1 MGNGINNG
9 MDSAVKFGAG
19 RYRQGRGVLEHCGQE
34 IRRFGKKAY
43 IVSGPRAFDAVKDRL
58 LPGLTEAGVEFV
70 AEIYDGVC
78 SYEAAEALGKK
89 WRHHGLVKGSGWKS
103 GSGRYQ
109 YPYLHCHLRRLYSH
123 ERHVYAPGSHEGQLE
138 I

>member
-78 SYEAAEALGKK
+78 SYEAAEASVKNVWTRDATK
-89 WRHHGLVKGSGWKS
+89 WWALEAASSWTCQRQWLEKREWALSIS
-103 GSGRYQ
+103 L
-109 YPYLHCHLRRLYSH
+109 PPLPP
-123 ERHVYAPGSHEGQLE
+123 APPLQP
-138 I
+138 

>member
-1 MGNGINNG
+1 MGNGINNV

-58 LPGLTEAGVEFV
+58 LPGLTEAGVELLLRFMTAYAV
-70 AEIYDGVC
+70 MRRRMPSVKSVWTRDATKWW
-78 SYEAAEALGKK
+78 ALGAASS
-89 WRHHGLVKGSGWKS
+89 WT
-103 GSGRYQ
+103 YQ
-109 YPYLHCHLRRLYSH
+109 RQWPEKR
-123 ERHVYAPGSHEGQLE
+123 E
-138 I
+138 

>member
-1 MGNGINNG
+1 MY
-9 MDSAVKFGAG
+9 K
-19 RYRQGRGVLEHCGQE
+19 RQRQGRGVLEHCGQE

-78 SYEAAEALGKK
+78 SYEAADALGKK
-89 WRHHGLVKGSGWKS
+89 CLDAGCDEDVYKRQAFDSINCLNPHLV
-103 GSGRYQ
+103 
-109 YPYLHCHLRRLYSH
+109 YSFSPM
-123 ERHVYAPGSHEGQLE
+123 AMGMSSFL
-138 I
+138 

>member
-1 MGNGINNG
+1 

-78 SYEAAEALGKK
+78 SYEAADALGKSVWTRDATK
-89 WRHHGLVKGSGWKS
+89 WWALGAASSWT
-103 GSGRYQ
+103 YQ
-109 YPYLHCHLRRLYSH
+109 RQWPEKR
-123 ERHVYAPGSHEGQLE
+123 E
-138 I
+138 

>member
-89 WRHHGLVKGSGWKS
+89 CLDAGCDEVVGIGGGVIMDLS
-103 GSGRYQ
+103 
-109 YPYLHCHLRRLYSH
+109 
-123 ERHVYAPGSHEGQLE
+123 
-138 I
+138 